1 MNLKEWAKAQG
12 VHPQT
17 AYRRFREG
25 ASWAPAERSRPRTF
39 LAVTTAVAEHGERLG
54 SGGCR

>member
-17 AYRRFREG
+17 SHRWFREG
-25 ASWAPAERSRPRTF
+25 ALPVPANEWNRAKKA
-39 LAVTTAVAEHGERLG
+39 LEAAADD
-54 SGGCR
+54 